1 MNLFF
6 EIIKFVSYS
15 LIIVFISKSIL
26 VPVLRKLAKSLN
38 LKSKTIGSI
47 TGISTSMPELLSV
60 SFSAVIGLIDTS
72 IYNII
77 SSNFI
82 NLTLYILAITFNKNT
97 DKLKN
102 KALKGDLV
110 ISILTIIIPFIIL
123 KVNIDLNLKIIPL
136 FLLLFIL
143 FYTINKRSHSIYL
156 RQYEEKENEKHKET
170 KNIGKIKIIV
180 KYTIYLIL
188 IASSLFIFGNL
199 LSRVVEKLSLLFN
212 IPQAILGV
220 ALGFVTSI
228 PEIITFFESQK
239 YNNKNDEQ
247 MEGVIETTNNLL
259 TSNLLNL
266 CIIQSVGILIINVIY
281 WIWNIT
287 FILHS
292 EKILTI

>member
-110 ISILTIIIPFIIL
+110 ISILTIIIPFILL

-170 KNIGKIKIIV
+170 KNIGKTKIIV

-199 LSRVVEKLSLLFN
+199 LSGVVEKLSLLFN

-239 YNNKNDEQ
+239 YNNKNDEE

>member
-47 TGISTSMPELLSV
+47 TGVSTSMPELLSV

-220 ALGFVTSI
+220 TLGFVTSI

-281 WIWNIT
+281 
-287 FILHS
+287 
-292 EKILTI
+292 

>member
-47 TGISTSMPELLSV
+47 TGVSTSMPELLSV

-220 ALGFVTSI
+220 TLGFVTSI

>member
-6 EIIKFVSYS
+6 EIIKFVTYS

-26 VPVLRKLAKSLN
+26 VPVLRRLATSLN
-38 LKSKTIGSI
+38 LKSKTVGSI

-60 SFSAVIGLIDTS
+60 SFSAIIGLIDTS

-82 NLTLYILAITFNKNT
+82 NLILYILAITFNKNT

-102 KALKGDLV
+102 KALKGDLL

-123 KVNIDLNLKIIPL
+123 KINIDLNLKIIPL

-143 FYTINKRSHSIYL
+143 FYTINKCSHSIYL
-156 RQYEEKENEKHKET
+156 RQYEENENEKHKET
-170 KNIGKIKIIV
+170 KNIRKAKIIF

-188 IASSLFIFGNL
+188 IASLLFIFGNL
-199 LSRVVEKLSLLFN
+199 LSGVVEKLSLLFN

-239 YNNKNDEQ
+239 YNNKNDEE

-259 TSNLLNL
+259 TSNILNL
-266 CIIQSVGILIINVIY
+266 CIIQSVGILIINVI
-281 WIWNIT
+281 
-287 FILHS
+287 
-292 EKILTI
+292 